1 MIRKKAGGLFM
12 FRVRRQIGCVDDGP
26 QWRPEKI
33 CTVAVLD
40 TGVAGHPDLAGR
52 ILDFR
57 DFVNSKSMIYDDS
70 GHGTHVCG
78 IACGSGKLSAG
89 RYRGI
94 SPLSN
99 LIVGKVLDRE
109 GNGTVEA
116 MIEGIKWVLD
126 TREKYGVRILNIS
139 IGTGQLDDKDR
150 EAALVGW
157 LETAWDAGL
166 LVVCAA
172 GNGGPQWNTISSL
185 GASARLITVG
195 CHDGEYYRNM
205 PNRCETYSG
214 RGSMLSSVRKPDVV
228 APGTE
233 IISCDAKCR
242 MGRRGH
248 VHAYTSK
255 SGTSMATPIVSGAL
269 ALLLQQDPKCR
280 NELAKK
286 KLLYSATDMGEAWY
300 KQGYGMLNVKKL
312 LG

>member
-1 MIRKKAGGLFM
+1 M
-12 FRVRRQIGCVDDGP
+12 FRVRRQIGCGDDGP
-26 QWRPEKI
+26 AAGQGRV
-33 CTVAVLD
+33 CTIAVLD

-57 DFVNSKSMIYDDS
+57 DFVNHKNAAYDDS

-78 IACGSGKLSAG
+78 IACGNGRLSAG

-94 SPLSN
+94 SPFSN
-99 LIVGKVLDRE
+99 LVVGKVLDRE
-109 GNGTVEA
+109 GNGNAQT

-126 TREKYGVRILNIS
+126 KREKYGIRILNIS
-139 IGTGQLDDKDR
+139 IGTGQLDDKER

-157 LETAWDAGL
+157 LETAWDMGL

-185 GASARLITVG
+185 GSSSRLVTVG
-195 CHDGEYYRNM
+195 CHDGEYYRDM

-233 IISCDAKCR
+233 ILSCDARCR
-242 MGRRGH
+242 RGRRGY

-269 ALLLQQDPKCR
+269 ALLFQQDPECR
-280 NELAKK
+280 NEMAKRR
-286 KLLYSATDMGEAWY
+286 LLYSATDLGEPWY

-312 LG
+312 LE